1 MSFKA
6 HYHWMSQR
14 LSAVLLVFLY
24 PFLLLWFY
32 QQRFLDFE
40 ELIVALQDPYA
51 MALIAVSIIVAVYH
65 SILGLQVIIDDYV
78 SSLSLRR
85 IYLLILKGLAFVLCF
100 LAFSFLIK
108 IKMLEIS
115 L

>member
-1 MSFKA
+1 MLFKA
-6 HYHWMSQR
+6 HHHWMSQR

-51 MALIAVSIIVAVYH
+51 MALMAVSIIVAVYH
-65 SILGLQVIIDDYV
+65 AILGLQIIIDDYV
-78 SSLSLRR
+78 SSPSLRR
-85 IYLLILKGLAFVLCF
+85 VSLLSLKGFAFALCLLACF
-100 LAFSFLIK
+100 FLIK